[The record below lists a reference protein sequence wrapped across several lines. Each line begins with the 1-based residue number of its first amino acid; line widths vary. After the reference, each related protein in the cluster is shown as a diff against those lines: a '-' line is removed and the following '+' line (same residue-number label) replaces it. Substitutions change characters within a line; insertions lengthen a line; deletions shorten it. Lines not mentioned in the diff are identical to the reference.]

1 MTICFKIQPPSKFL
15 LEIECKFAAWV
26 RTNNIFKQE
35 LKGYFL

>member
-1 MTICFKIQPPSKFL
+1 MASWFKMQPPSNIF
-15 LEIECKFAAWV
+15 LEIEHKFAAWV